1 MYALRKWMGRLI
13 NKLLI
18 VNDSRAAQLALK
30 MQLETE
36 LFTVRTAHSASEAFK
51 ILETTTPDCILT
63 DYEMPDTD
71 GPTFCR
77 QLKKNESYNHIPVIM
92 LTSMAVSDYLLT
104 AVDAGADDFISKDA
118 DIRIIKAKITAMV
131 RIKRF
136 QDELTHL
143 RRVEGIKQ
151 IVATY
156 NHEFNNPLTIAIG
169 NLNWLRKNY
178 VGEEQLKRIGRL
190 SDALGRMS
198 ELVKKIRDLRD
209 YIEASYVNGENLLK
223 VIEEANQKNKID

>member
-1 MYALRKWMGRLI
+1 MI
-13 NKLLI
+13 NELLI
-18 VNDSRAAQLALK
+18 VDESRAALLALK
-30 MQLETE
+30 VQLETE
-36 LFTVRTAHSASEAFK
+36 LFTVRTAKSASEAFK

-63 DYEMPDTD
+63 DYEMPDID

-77 QLKKNESYNHIPVIM
+77 QLKQNDRYNHIPVIM
-92 LTSMAVSDYLLT
+92 LTSMAGSDYLLT
-104 AVDAGADDFISKDA
+104 AIDAGADDFISKDA

-151 IVATY
+151 IIATY

-169 NLNWLRKNY
+169 NLNWFRKNY
-178 VGEEQLKRIGRL
+178 VGEEQLIRIGRL
-190 SDALGRMS
+190 SAALGRMS

-209 YIEASYVNGENLLK
+209 YIEASYASGENLLK

>member
-1 MYALRKWMGRLI
+1 LI
-13 NKLLI
+13 NELLI
-18 VNDSRAAQLALK
+18 VDESRAALLALK
-30 MQLETE
+30 VQLETE
-36 LFTVRTAHSASEAFK
+36 LFTVRTAKSASEAFK

-63 DYEMPDTD
+63 DYEMPDID

-77 QLKKNESYNHIPVIM
+77 QLKQNDRYNHIPVIM
-92 LTSMAVSDYLLT
+92 LTSMAGSDYLLT
-104 AVDAGADDFISKDA
+104 AIDAGADDFISKDA

-151 IVATY
+151 IIATY

-169 NLNWLRKNY
+169 NLNWFRKNY
-178 VGEEQLKRIGRL
+178 VGEEQLIRIGRL
-190 SDALGRMS
+190 SAALGRMS

-209 YIEASYVNGENLLK
+209 YIEASYASGENLLK